1 MVTMNSS
8 EKAAS
13 KACQQGPSRD
23 NSKCIKEEKEKDREK
38 KDNSALPPGVQA
50 LMSTIPSPE
59 ESPNYL
65 VYKKME
71 AIIEK
76 MQDENT
82 GVPVKTVKSFMTK
95 IPSVFTGTDLVAWL
109 ARHLNLEETWEA
121 LHVAHLLAAHGYLF
135 PIDDH
140 CLTVKN
146 DNTYYRFQTPY
157 FWPSNQWEPEN
168 TDYAVYLCKRTM
180 QNKARLELADYEA
193 ESLARLQKMFSRKWE
208 FIFMQAEAQSKVD
221 KKRDKLERKVLD
233 SQERAFW
240 DVHRPMGLYTC
251 NNMVISYHYMF
262 LEKTLL
268 ICGLNVNQIISHL
281 EEDDDVFAAD
291 IFITPPD
298 NWQNSDEDSGDE
310 EFASINNLS
319 RHQLLAEAELRV
331 TRSSQPESRIVNELV
346 GDEET
351 VHSIPSTSSV
361 SQPPQ
366 PISSLTVTQPPPKR
380 RRVEV
385 TRKWRFVDIP
395 EKSEKEY
402 CEPDFLENLE
412 NPVQFFELFFDEE
425 VFELLRSETEKNA
438 IQKGKH
444 AFRITTTDIK
454 HFIAI
459 LLLSGYNSVSR
470 YRMYWEQRVDCS
482 FPTVAALM
490 SRNRFEDLLRY
501 FHVAD
506 NNNLDPSDKF
516 AKVRPL
522 WKLLNA
528 RWVKY
533 YPGDKNLSIDESMIP
548 YYGKHGTKQHIHGK
562 PIRFGYKSWSICTR
576 LGYLIYGELYQGAS
590 TGNTHPEL
598 GVGASVVLDLI
609 SKLPQGSYSFYFDNF
624 FTSLPLLEELQK
636 MGHDGTGTIR
646 ANRTEKAPLK
656 DPKEMKKTMAST
668 QCGSEPISKVKR
680 YCDKQ
685 KKDVDQPRCFVNYN
699 KFMGGVDRL
708 DQNPG
713 CVNTTEIDPKKLS
726 RINALKAKRLRQCQE
741 LILQHN
747 LKNNPIVTITNPQE
761 SEEEIQKKNDN
772 NVIKE
777 NGETSQPEI
786 SVTCVPEVSVK
797 PPTIEQQIEA
807 ARRQVSMLR
816 TRLER
821 RNVRVSKV
829 ADMFIAYCE
838 QYAEYD
844 AFLTPPEWP
853 NPWVSDTTDMW
864 DQEKQCKEPLP
875 LRRVRRWSFSLRELL
890 QDNAGKEHFAKFLS
904 KEFSGENLK
913 FWLAVQ
919 ELKALPIRRVA
930 ARAKDIWKEYL
941 AADAPSP
948 INIDAA
954 SRELTRQKVESGT
967 ADRYCF
973 DQAQAHVYHLM
984 KSDSYS
990 RYLRS
995 EMYKDYLNGS
1005 KKKTSVK
1012 GIRSIVSFTAR
1023 KETSAN

>member
-23 NSKCIKEEKEKDREK
+23 NSKCIKEEKEKDRDK
-38 KDNSALPPGVQA
+38 KDNATSSLPPGVQA

-82 GVPVKTVKSFMTK
+82 GVPVRTVKSFMTK
-95 IPSVFTGTDLVAWL
+95 IPSVFTGSDLVAWL
-109 ARHLNLEETWEA
+109 TRHLSLEETWEA

-193 ESLARLQKMFSRKWE
+193 ESLARLQNMFSRKWE

-240 DVHRPMGLYTC
+240 DVHRPM
-251 NNMVISYHYMF
+251 
-262 LEKTLL
+262 
-268 ICGLNVNQIISHL
+268 
-281 EEDDDVFAAD
+281 
-291 IFITPPD
+291 
-298 NWQNSDEDSGDE
+298 
-310 EFASINNLS
+310 
-319 RHQLLAEAELRV
+319 
-331 TRSSQPESRIVNELV
+331 
-346 GDEET
+346 
-351 VHSIPSTSSV
+351 
-361 SQPPQ
+361 
-366 PISSLTVTQPPPKR
+366 
-380 RRVEV
+380 
-385 TRKWRFVDIP
+385 
-395 EKSEKEY
+395 
-402 CEPDFLENLE
+402 
-412 NPVQFFELFFDEE
+412 
-425 VFELLRSETEKNA
+425 
-438 IQKGKH
+438 
-444 AFRITTTDIK
+444 
-454 HFIAI
+454 
-459 LLLSGYNSVSR
+459 
-470 YRMYWEQRVDCS
+470 
-482 FPTVAALM
+482 
-490 SRNRFEDLLRY
+490 
-501 FHVAD
+501 
-506 NNNLDPSDKF
+506 
-516 AKVRPL
+516 
-522 WKLLNA
+522 
-528 RWVKY
+528 
-533 YPGDKNLSIDESMIP
+533 
-548 YYGKHGTKQHIHGK
+548 
-562 PIRFGYKSWSICTR
+562 
-576 LGYLIYGELYQGAS
+576 
-590 TGNTHPEL
+590 
-598 GVGASVVLDLI
+598 
-609 SKLPQGSYSFYFDNF
+609 
-624 FTSLPLLEELQK
+624 
-636 MGHDGTGTIR
+636 
-646 ANRTEKAPLK
+646 
-656 DPKEMKKTMAST
+656 
-668 QCGSEPISKVKR
+668 
-680 YCDKQ
+680 
-685 KKDVDQPRCFVNYN
+685 
-699 KFMGGVDRL
+699 
-708 DQNPG
+708 PG
-713 CVNTTEIDPKKLS
+713 CVNTTEMDPKKLS

-761 SEEEIQKKNDN
+761 SEEEIQKKTTDHS
-772 NVIKE
+772 IKE

-786 SVTCVPEVSVK
+786 TVTCLPESGVK
-797 PPTIEQQIEA
+797 PPATVEQQIEA
-807 ARRQVSMLR
+807 AKRQVAMLR
-816 TRLER
+816 ARLER

-853 NPWVSDTTDMW
+853 NPWTSDTTDMW

-890 QDNAGKEHFAKFLS
+890 QDVAGRDHFAKFLS

-913 FWLAVQ
+913 FWLSVQ
-919 ELKALPIRRVA
+919 ELKALPIRRVST
-930 ARAKDIWKEYL
+930 RAKEIWKEYL

-1023 KETSAN
+1023 KETSTN

>member
-1 MVTMNSS
+1 
-8 EKAAS
+8 
-13 KACQQGPSRD
+13 
-23 NSKCIKEEKEKDREK
+23 
-38 KDNSALPPGVQA
+38 
-50 LMSTIPSPE
+50 
-59 ESPNYL
+59 
-65 VYKKME
+65 
-71 AIIEK
+71 

-146 DNTYYRFQTPY
+146 DNTYYRTRPERTARSVPRAPPRANRPPQTGPYRADVQLAHRGKRNKVPRPRPGAEGERGGFSQQEFQTPY

-240 DVHRPMGLYTC
+240 DVHRPM
-251 NNMVISYHYMF
+251 
-262 LEKTLL
+262 
-268 ICGLNVNQIISHL
+268 
-281 EEDDDVFAAD
+281 
-291 IFITPPD
+291 
-298 NWQNSDEDSGDE
+298 
-310 EFASINNLS
+310 
-319 RHQLLAEAELRV
+319 
-331 TRSSQPESRIVNELV
+331 
-346 GDEET
+346 
-351 VHSIPSTSSV
+351 
-361 SQPPQ
+361 
-366 PISSLTVTQPPPKR
+366 
-380 RRVEV
+380 
-385 TRKWRFVDIP
+385 
-395 EKSEKEY
+395 
-402 CEPDFLENLE
+402 
-412 NPVQFFELFFDEE
+412 
-425 VFELLRSETEKNA
+425 
-438 IQKGKH
+438 
-444 AFRITTTDIK
+444 
-454 HFIAI
+454 
-459 LLLSGYNSVSR
+459 
-470 YRMYWEQRVDCS
+470 
-482 FPTVAALM
+482 
-490 SRNRFEDLLRY
+490 
-501 FHVAD
+501 
-506 NNNLDPSDKF
+506 
-516 AKVRPL
+516 
-522 WKLLNA
+522 
-528 RWVKY
+528 
-533 YPGDKNLSIDESMIP
+533 
-548 YYGKHGTKQHIHGK
+548 
-562 PIRFGYKSWSICTR
+562 
-576 LGYLIYGELYQGAS
+576 
-590 TGNTHPEL
+590 
-598 GVGASVVLDLI
+598 
-609 SKLPQGSYSFYFDNF
+609 
-624 FTSLPLLEELQK
+624 
-636 MGHDGTGTIR
+636 
-646 ANRTEKAPLK
+646 
-656 DPKEMKKTMAST
+656 
-668 QCGSEPISKVKR
+668 
-680 YCDKQ
+680 
-685 KKDVDQPRCFVNYN
+685 
-699 KFMGGVDRL
+699 
-708 DQNPG
+708 PG

-1005 KKKTSVK
+1005 KKKERQETPTSDL
-1012 GIRSIVSFTAR
+1012 GAP
-1023 KETSAN
+1023 